1 MGLGW
6 LKVSQKNLVS
16 EVGLGLWRV
25 KDLGF
30 RV

>member
-1 MGLGW
+1 MKGLEVTVDDFRFMTKG
-6 LKVSQKNLVS
+6 S
-16 EVGLGLWRV
+16 EIRV